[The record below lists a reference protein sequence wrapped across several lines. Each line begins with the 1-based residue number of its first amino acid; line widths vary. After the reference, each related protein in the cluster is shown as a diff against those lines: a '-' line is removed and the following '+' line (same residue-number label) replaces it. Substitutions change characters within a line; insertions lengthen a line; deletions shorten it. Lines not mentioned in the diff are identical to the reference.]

1 MNKYHSFYFSELKDK
16 INEVALESM
25 YVPDMSDDQDENNAK
40 VAVYN
45 AGIRDMANSLIDA
58 LKKEAEEG
66 NANS

>member
-1 MNKYHSFYFSELKDK
+1 MNKYHSFYFSDLKDK

-25 YVPDMSDDQDENNAK
+25 YVPDMSDDQDKNNAK

-45 AGIRDMANSLIDA
+45 AGIRNMANSLIDA

-66 NANS
+66 HADS